1 MDPAE
6 WLLTKSE
13 RGNAQTVLDARHFG
27 EKAWSGGNFVR
38 PLVHGATYFSELAQR
53 IRETRA
59 GDAIYFTDWR
69 GDPDERLTDDPES
82 EIEGL
87 LSEADIRGVDVRA
100 WSGAPT
106 GTACPSPAQRT
117 AK

>member
-27 EKAWSGGNFVR
+27 EKAWSSGNFVR

-53 IRETRA
+53 IRETEPA
-59 GDAIYFTDWR
+59 TQSTSPI
-69 GDPDERLTDDPES
+69 
-82 EIEGL
+82 
-87 LSEADIRGVDVRA
+87 
-100 WSGAPT
+100 GAATPT
-106 GTACPSPAQRT
+106 SA
-117 AK
+117 